1 MKAVFRF
8 YGPLNDFL
16 PPERRG
22 VAFTIAFLL
31 PASVKDM
38 MEAAGVPHAEVD
50 LILGNGTAVD
60 FSYLVRDA
68 DRIAVYPAFCSLDV
82 SSLLRL
88 RPSPS
93 RLSFVLD
100 THLGVLAGYL
110 RMLGFDT
117 VYRND
122 CGDQELARISSEE
135 DRILLTRDRG
145 LLKRREVV
153 YGYFVRQTAPRRQ
166 LEEVLQRFSLLPL
179 VKPFER
185 CIRCNGLLRSI
196 DKQSVRHRLE
206 EKTAS
211 CFEKFT
217 ICDSCGRVYWEGSHF
232 QRMKRFISESLRAA

>member
-1 MKAVFRF
+1 MNAVFRI
-8 YGPLNDFL
+8 YGPLKDFL

-38 MEAAGVPHAEVD
+38 IEAAGVPHPEVD
-50 LILGNGTAVD
+50 LILANGAAVD
-60 FSYLVRDA
+60 FSYLVRDG
-68 DRIAVYPAFCSLDV
+68 DRIAVYPVFCSLDV
-82 SSLLRL
+82 FSLLRL
-88 RPSPS
+88 PPNPG

-117 VYRND
+117 VYRNA
-122 CGDQELARISSEE
+122 CGDQELARISSEQN
-135 DRILLTRDRG
+135 RILLTRDRG

-153 YGYFVRQTAPRRQ
+153 YGYFVRQTAPRGQ
-166 LEEVLQRFSLLPL
+166 LQEVLQRFSLLPL

-196 DKQSVRHRLE
+196 DKQSVWDRLE
-206 EKTAS
+206 ERTAS
-211 CFEKFT
+211 CFEKFF
-217 ICDSCGRVYWEGSHF
+217 SVG
-232 QRMKRFISESLRAA
+232 ISNL